1 MAARSVEMGVN
12 MTAIGDEWQEGEGQ
26 NQTFLLRC
34 WQESDYLNGEESEGF
49 HTWRFALAHI
59 NDPAQT
65 KCFASLEELVAHL
78 RGRLK

>member
-1 MAARSVEMGVN
+1 VELGVN

-26 NQTFLLRC
+26 HQVFLLRC
-34 WQESDYLNGEESEGF
+34 WQESDSLNGGGPNESRI
-49 HTWRFALAHI
+49 WRFALAHV
-59 NDPAQT
+59 NDPSQT